1 MLGLSYRVVKKRA
14 ITFVPKPP
22 SNAFA
27 MKDVP
32 ATACRCQYSD
42 SSNSYLLATMA
53 CLTFHALAL
62 LEANAKEFSI

>member
-32 ATACRCQYSD
+32 ATACRCQIPVTPIYWQ
-42 SSNSYLLATMA
+42 LLA

-62 LEANAKEFSI
+62 LEANAKEFLI